1 MSSVLVI
8 VFLDIEKMKRYYNIF
23 LFVGLVALL
32 WSCHT
37 TEENYKASY
46 DKAVEAS
53 RTGERGE
60 IYRQELEKKMKNTD
74 VVDGDSIRML
84 RRGFNIVEEEKGKGT
99 ASAMKYNVVVAEFV
113 QLFNAKSYCQRLR
126 QEGRLEP
133 FVVYLP
139 RQELYC
145 VVAKTTN
152 DLSVAATFANNYEK
166 YMKLK
171 AYVPKVWI
179 IERI

>member
-1 MSSVLVI
+1 
-8 VFLDIEKMKRYYNIF
+8 MKRYYNIF

-139 RQELYC
+139 RQEFYC

-171 AYVPKVWI
+171 AYVPKVWV